1 VCRRSLCFILISE
14 RRGRP
19 ELISGGFWRPA
30 AAAAGESK
38 ALLLMGCTASAALC
52 VSLQRDANA
61 MHFAL
66 EPASSARLGFVFFMQ
81 LPAREMKHFY
91 LDSQSEKKKKKTL
104 SPPPP
109 GEKLFVH
116 AARCIHS
123 SLSHT
128 CK

>member
-1 VCRRSLCFILISE
+1 LASSSGGGGGRIEKRCRRWAMHG
-14 RRGRP
+14 RRAR
-19 ELISGGFWRPA
+19 RV
-30 AAAAGESK
+30 
-38 ALLLMGCTASAALC
+38 

-91 LDSQSEKKKKKTL
+91 LDSQSEKKE
-104 SPPPP
+104 
-109 GEKLFVH
+109 EKNALAA
-116 AARCIHS
+116 AARRKAFRACGIH
-123 SLSHT
+123 LSHT

>member
-1 VCRRSLCFILISE
+1 V
-14 RRGRP
+14 
-19 ELISGGFWRPA
+19 
-30 AAAAGESK
+30 AGESKAK

-91 LDSQSEKKKKKTL
+91 LDSQSEKKKKKR
-104 SPPPP
+104 SRRRRP
-109 GEKLFVH
+109 EKSFSCMRLAASIALFHTH
-116 AARCIHS
+116 ANEAEEEFFRLLHCDCGN
-123 SLSHT
+123 LFDLP
-128 CK
+128 